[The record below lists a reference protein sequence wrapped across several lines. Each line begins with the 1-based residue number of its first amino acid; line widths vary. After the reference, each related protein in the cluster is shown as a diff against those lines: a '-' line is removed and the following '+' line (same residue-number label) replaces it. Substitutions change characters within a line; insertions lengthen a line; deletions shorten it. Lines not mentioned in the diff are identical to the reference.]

1 MSISTRLIAL
11 LLLTSLNTTRQATA
25 QKPKNTQKPNII
37 FILTDDLGY
46 SDLGCYGNPV
56 IQTPFLDSLSRAGVR
71 ATNYVVSSPSCTPS
85 RASLLTGRYASRMN
99 LPDPIGPGSPLGIPD
114 EEVTIAEML
123 KTVGYRTAMIGKWHL
138 GDKHDYNYPTSQ
150 GFDSYYGLLY
160 SHDYRSPYVKT
171 DSTIKVYRDRKPE
184 IYKPADS
191 SLTHLYTQ
199 EAIHIIQTQKKDQPF
214 FLYLAYNMPHL
225 PVAFAASASYLQG
238 KQEGG
243 PLGAVVE
250 DLDSNIAV
258 LWHTLEKKGIA
269 DNTII
274 AFSSDNGPWIEF
286 PIRESGDSVTKRWH
300 AGTAGMFR
308 GSKGESY
315 EGGVREPFII
325 YWKGHTAAG
334 LSLTNPISNLDVLPT
349 FAQWAGAALPAGRTL
364 DGQNIADLLTGK
376 TDRKNYPHRPI
387 YIVNH
392 GEVEAVRF
400 GNWKYR
406 EAAAPSADPV
416 SGNMGP
422 ILREL
427 FNLGYDPSERT
438 NVISE
443 FPEKAKEGKALF
455 DAFDGKKTN

>member
-1 MSISTRLIAL
+1 MQLIYRLLSLLLIAS
-11 LLLTSLNTTRQATA
+11 LTASHPAAA
-25 QKPKNTQKPNII
+25 QKPQKPNII
-37 FILTDDLGY
+37 FVLTDDLGY

-56 IQTPFLDSLSRAGVR
+56 IQTPFLDSLSRVGVR
-71 ATNYVVSSPSCTPS
+71 ATNYVVTSPSCTPS
-85 RASLLTGRYASRMN
+85 RASLMTGRYASRMN
-99 LPDPIGPGSPLGIPD
+99 LPDPLGPGSPLGIPD

-123 KTVGYRTAMIGKWHL
+123 KTVGYHTAMIGKWHL
-138 GDKHDYNYPTSQ
+138 GDKHDYNFPTCQ
-150 GFDSYYGLLY
+150 GFDSYYGMLY

-171 DSTIKVYRDRKPE
+171 DTTIKIYRNRTPE

-199 EAIHIIQTQKKDQPF
+199 EAIHIIQTQPKNQPF
-214 FLYLAYNMPHL
+214 FIYLAYNMPHL

-250 DLDSNIAV
+250 DLDSNLAV
-258 LWHTLEKKGIA
+258 IWHTLEEKGLA

-286 PIRESGDSVTKRWH
+286 PIRESGDGATKRWH

-334 LSLTNPISNLDVLPT
+334 LALTNPISNLDVLPT
-349 FAQWAGAALPAGRTL
+349 LAQWTGAALPTGRTL
-364 DGQNIADLLTGK
+364 DGQTIADLLTCK
-376 TDRKNYPHRPI
+376 TDRKDYPHRPI

-416 SGNMGP
+416 SGNTGP

-438 NVISE
+438 NVINE

>member
-1 MSISTRLIAL
+1 MESRLALPLYL
-11 LLLTSLNTTRQATA
+11 LLLTLLPSPGRSQGP
-25 QKPKNTQKPNII
+25 QPNII
-37 FILTDDLGY
+37 FILTDDMGY

-56 IQTPFLDSLSRAGVR
+56 IETPFLDSMARAGVR
-71 ATNYVVSSPSCTPS
+71 ATNYIVASPSCTPS

-123 KTVGYRTAMIGKWHL
+123 KTAGYRTAMIGKWHL
-138 GDKHDYNYPTSQ
+138 GDKHDYNYPTAQ

-160 SHDYRSPYVKT
+160 SHDYRDPYVKT
-171 DSTIKVYRDRKPE
+171 DTTIKVYRNRTPE

-191 SLTHLYTQ
+191 SLTHLYTR
-199 EAIHIIQTQKKDQPF
+199 EAIRVIRSQKRGQPF

-250 DLDSNIAV
+250 DLDSSIAA
-258 LWHTLEKKGIA
+258 LWHELEKQGLA
-269 DNTII
+269 DNTIL
-274 AFSSDNGPWIEF
+274 AFSSDNGPWIDF
-286 PIRESGDSVTKRWH
+286 PVRMSGDGATKRWH
-300 AGTAGMFR
+300 AGTAGVFR
-308 GSKGESY
+308 GSKGMSY

-334 LSLTNPISNLDVLPT
+334 LSLTNPISNLDILPT
-349 FAQWAGAALPAGRTL
+349 FSEWAHAALPAGRTL
-364 DGQNIADLLTGK
+364 DGQNIAALLTGK
-376 TDRKNYPHRPI
+376 ADRKTFQHRPI

-392 GEVEAVRF
+392 GVAEAVRYE
-400 GNWKYR
+400 NWKYR
-406 EAAAPSADPV
+406 EAAAPSSQDPV
-416 SGNMGP
+416 TANQGP
-422 ILREL
+422 ILKEL

-438 NVISE
+438 NVIEE
-443 FPEKAKEGKALF
+443 FPEKAKELKALF
-455 DAFDGKKTN
+455 DAFDGKKVN

>member
-11 LLLTSLNTTRQATA
+11 LLLTSLTTTRQATA

-376 TDRKNYPHRPI
+376 TDRKTYPHRPI

-416 SGNMGP
+416 SGNTGP